1 MDEALEFG
9 VCGESY
15 TVTAFLK
22 AIAQSD
28 EWLDVSSAAYHLDHD
43 VQAERKLVCCGVA
56 FVHWRWEGGL
66 VVVIQYRY
74 FDEFR

>member
-56 FVHWRWEGGL
+56 FVFWRWKCNVVL
-66 VVVIQYRY
+66 VVKQGYLH
-74 FDEFR
+74 EL